1 MLYVAIMCLI
11 WYNYSVVRYYK
22 EVKYMN
28 LIPLLLL
35 KKAMDQNSRSRSKS
49 RSSSSGRRGYDR
61 YDYSGSSSSSS
72 GPKTPLKVLGDYVI
86 DYKGSYK
93 FPDMLSSRILTAMHE
108 NSDVMRVYG
117 KIHTHITSSINAY
130 RDEAYARLVDHPAID
145 ERFRTAEANVKRIK
159 SVEVYTLTV
168 NPYGF
173 DDDYSYIYSRY
184 NPNSTGP
191 KDRLTRI
198 CYQSLT
204 IYGVRIT
211 EDMLHRNPFRS
222 IYSYEIE
229 NYPKFVENYNK
240 AKKKVERLEKSKFLL
255 KIFPKRR
262 EKLDTAKWELQRAED
277 IKTRAEICIERANN
291 FDNMSNEERAWLE
304 EYIRAEKALAESNE
318 KSQKDIRI
326 IHELNE
332 SSLRYDGRRIIEGF
346 YKDALDSL
354 TPEERAIY
362 EGAPRTVAGTL
373 AQADEE
379 EFARLGA
386 GNESSDGKDIVDQ
399 YLESTMVAKTVD
411 VISHVPVEELAGA
424 DNPDSE

>member
-1 MLYVAIMCLI
+1 
-11 WYNYSVVRYYK
+11 
-22 EVKYMN
+22 MN

-35 KKAMDQNSRSRSKS
+35 KKAMDQNSRSRSGSSS
-49 RSSSSGRRGYDR
+49 RSSSSRRGYDD
-61 YDYSGSSSSSS
+61 YDYSDSSSSS
-72 GPKTPLKVLGDYVI
+72 GPKTELKVLSDYVI

-93 FPDMLSSRILTAMHE
+93 FSDMLSSRILTAMHE
-108 NSDVMRVYG
+108 NSDIMRVYG
-117 KIHTHITSSINAY
+117 KIHTHVTSCINVY

-145 ERFRTAEANVKRIK
+145 ERFRAAEANVKRIK
-159 SVEVYTLTV
+159 SVDIYTLTV

-173 DDDYSYIYSRY
+173 DDDYSYIFSRY

-198 CYQSLT
+198 CHQSLT

-211 EDMLHRNPFRS
+211 EDMLHRNPFRD

-229 NYPKFVENYNK
+229 NYPKFLDDYNK

-262 EKLDTAKWELQRAED
+262 ERLERARVELQRTED
-277 IKTRAEICIERANN
+277 IKTRAERRIERVNN

-304 EYIRAEKALAESNE
+304 EYVRAEKALIESNE

-332 SSLRYDGRRIIEGF
+332 SSLRYEARRIINGF
-346 YKDALDSL
+346 YADALASL
-354 TPEERAIY
+354 TSDERAIY
-362 EGAPRTVAGTL
+362 EGAPITVASTL

-386 GNESSDGKDIVDQ
+386 GDGSTGSKDIVDQ
-399 YLESTMVAKTVD
+399 YLDETMVEKTAD
-411 VISHVPVEELAGA
+411 IISHVPVEELAGT